1 MPIVYAVVLLVAV
14 GIAVVA
20 FFIAGRAVHAP
31 HETRDVTD
39 DGDD

>member
-1 MPIVYAVVLLVAV
+1 MAIVYAVVLLVAV
-14 GIAVVA
+14 GVAVAA

-31 HETRDVTD
+31 PETTDGTD